1 MILTIL
7 SFYFSQQGGAIQGSA
22 KAKDIAYFASNI
34 TEGDY
39 LEIKSFY
46 TYVNRYVNTVA
57 NHDTIIDLKKLT
69 AKSLTSIL
77 LLLSRLFIGILW
89 GGGLHY
95 HTYYLH
101 LILNQ

>member
-7 SFYFSQQGGAIQGSA
+7 SFYFSQQGGAIQRSA

-46 TYVNRYVNTVA
+46 TYENRYVNTVA
-57 NHDTIIDLKKLT
+57 NHDTIIDFKKLT

-77 LLLSRLFIGILW
+77 LLLLFLDIILI
-89 GGGLHY
+89 Y
-95 HTYYLH
+95 
-101 LILNQ
+101 LILPCPS